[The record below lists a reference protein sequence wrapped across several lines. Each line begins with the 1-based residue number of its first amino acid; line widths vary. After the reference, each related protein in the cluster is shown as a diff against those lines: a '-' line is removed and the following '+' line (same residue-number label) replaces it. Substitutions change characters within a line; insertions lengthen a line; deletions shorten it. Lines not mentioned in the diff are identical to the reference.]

1 MRQTTDVLQQM
12 LAEARARR
20 PPIADADAW
29 GDWLAELAQ
38 IIQALPHFAQ
48 RWAAVVWMSNDL
60 VRAHPGLSLDVA
72 YWRLAQDVLSRTDLE
87 SMLPQPEDE

>member
-1 MRQTTDVLQQM
+1 MKSTDVLQQM
-12 LAEARARR
+12 LAEARSRR

-29 GDWLAELAQ
+29 GHWLAELAQ
-38 IIQALPHFAQ
+38 IIQALPRYEQ
-48 RWAAVVWMSNDL
+48 RWAATVLVSDDL
-60 VRAHPGLSLDVA
+60 VRAHPGLSLEVA